1 MSNPKTI
8 LRRRPILYIVNL
20 LIPSCFLVTLDL
32 FSFLLPP
39 QSVDRSAF
47 EMTLILGYT
56 VFLLLMNDLLPDTG
70 HETPLLS
77 KRSRQGT
84 TRVLDLFAKLKPLP
98 VSEISKLSQRGF
110 VLFILSRRR
119 FLLPQPGPD
128 GGQPVGDS
136 VHHQPPLPLQSLWRS
151 ASLAP
156 HTGPTISCCFCWSP
170 SSASQPCHSVP
181 T

>member
-1 MSNPKTI
+1 MSTPKTI

-39 QSVDRSAF
+39 ESVDRSAF

-77 KRSRQGT
+77 KRTRQ
-84 TRVLDLFAKLKPLP
+84 A
-98 VSEISKLSQRGF
+98 S
-110 VLFILSRRR
+110 RR
-119 FLLPQPGPD
+119 FLSKLQPCCW
-128 GGQPVGDS
+128 
-136 VHHQPPLPLQSLWRS
+136 SLREAPCHLS
-151 ASLAP
+151 SLADVF
-156 HTGPTISCCFCWSP
+156 FCVSLALMVANLLLTLFITNLHFH
-170 SSASQPCHSVP
+170 SSHYGAVPRWLRVIVLQYLAVFVGLRPKQVNRVTVSLPDQPEGIQP
-181 T
+181 